1 MNVPKLGAVLLIG
14 YMLSA
19 ALAQGSLYTS
29 SPPKSLFFQGVISYP
44 ADDDLVLQ
52 YLIRNDGPNPIIND
66 AEQIAILYAAEALP
80 IEIIRVPPPGMI
92 NLLAP
97 GESEYGTI
105 IVSEA
110 PFDSDNL
117 EFYWRLTE
125 VGPNTR
131 YALTRRFSE
140 MDEQSSIS
148 PPLRVSWA
156 AGDIGGD
163 DTAAQ

>member
-1 MNVPKLGAVLLIG
+1 MKIFKLGAVLLIG

-29 SPPKSLFFQGVISYP
+29 SPPQSLFFRGVISYS
-44 ADDDLVLQ
+44 ADDDLILQ

-140 MDEQSSIS
+140 MDEQSSVS
-148 PPLRVSWA
+148 PPLRVGQPEWIVR
-156 AGDIGGD
+156 GRD
-163 DTAAQ
+163 Q